1 MERYTK
7 FLLFNGYNVPDRIRE
22 LLELCGEDNRTGE
35 IIACLEKEGLHDFA
49 VTDGVSVGAYSY
61 LKKHHKAILASKES
75 VYQYRAK
82 APHQLQTEYY
92 GWNGRTKRV
101 CSVRVVEI
109 PREGKKRL
117 TSTRGVEGLMELK
130 QQVLVDK
137 EYNVYRELSQEGE

>member
-1 MERYTK
+1 M
-7 FLLFNGYNVPDRIRE
+7 
-22 LLELCGEDNRTGE
+22 
-35 IIACLEKEGLHDFA
+35 HDFA
-49 VTDGVSVGAYSY
+49 VTDGISVGAYSY

-92 GWNGRTKRV
+92 GWNERTKRV

-137 EYNVYRELSQEGE
+137 ECNVYRELSQEGE